1 MGRPVNKKHFGIV
14 SGSDN
19 NFVVTVK
26 VGTNAVSAVGIIKRQ
41 RGSNKFMVDDANDDS
56 GNEGVCRLVDKDIN
70 SLNDNEMSLTGYIG
84 GAGDGVRLRKVFNK
98 TAIDFSGVRYKWAVT
113 DDSTSSQ
120 MVLTAV

>member
-1 MGRPVNKKHFGIV
+1 MGRPVNKRNFGRID
-14 SGSDN
+14 GSDN

-26 VGTNAVSAVGIIKRQ
+26 VGSNAVSAVGIIKRQ
-41 RGSNKFMVDDANDDS
+41 RGSNKFMVDDANNDS

-70 SLNDNEMSLTGYIG
+70 DLNDSEMSLTGYIA
-84 GAGDGVRLRKVFNK
+84 GAGDGIRLRKVFNR
-98 TAIDFSGVRYKWAVT
+98 TASDFSGVRYKWSIT